1 MSSPPVQLI
10 VEAAPIVLPA
20 DLGLT
25 REPPRPIE
33 ARQADY
39 AERFDYTT
47 LLYDVFKY
55 RDHVIGVGPPLLN
68 LAPNASK
75 FAYLLDGKRQYV
87 TFRDMNRVSRWRLE
101 GSRGR
106 LPYMFG
112 SKKPLSERSFF
123 GLRKYLEGFEK
134 PQTIVPGTAD
144 APTEGASCS
153 RLSVSFARDMQAHA
167 SIGRNFA
174 HLFTN
179 RRCLLTKSKNN
190 EIRWIRDWAK
200 FHVEVHGADAVLF
213 YDNGSDRY
221 KPQDVLDALASV
233 SGLAVAIV
241 VDWRFKWG
249 PHGQES
255 GIWDSD
261 FAQHGVLEHARWR
274 FLEHARSVL
283 YQDVDELA
291 ISDRSVFEIAET
303 SSCGA
308 IVYDGIWIE
317 NVAENS
323 IEIAG
328 RKPVHADFR
337 YFDPAK
343 PRASTKW
350 CTVPRRNHRG
360 KQWRV
365 HWVSPAE
372 DTKEVQLAHFKGVTT
387 GWKHARPAEEFN
399 PQAHREFEKL
409 AALLAKAGLNS
420 DQD

>member
-1 MSSPPVQLI
+1 MPSPSVQMLI
-10 VEAAPIVLPA
+10 ETAPIVLPA
-20 DLGLT
+20 DYGVA
-25 REPPRPIE
+25 REPPRPAD

-39 AERFDYTT
+39 AEQFDYST
-47 LLYDVFKY
+47 LLYDVFRY
-55 RDHVIGVGPPLLN
+55 RDHVVGVGPPLLN
-68 LAPNASK
+68 LAPRASK
-75 FAYLLDGKRQYV
+75 FAYTLDGKRHYAA
-87 TFRDMNRVSRWRLE
+87 FRDMSRVSRWQLL
-101 GSRGR
+101 GSPEHLLFKLGIR
-106 LPYMFG
+106 
-112 SKKPLSERSFF
+112 KPLSDRPVT
-123 GLRKYLEGFEK
+123 GLRRSDSSRK
-134 PQTIVPGTAD
+134 PETTAGP
-144 APTEGASCS
+144 AF
-153 RLSVSFARDMQAHA
+153 LSVSFAQNAEAHA
-167 SIGRNFA
+167 AVGRNYA
-174 HLFTN
+174 HLFDD

-221 KPQDVLDALASV
+221 TPQDVLEALASV
-233 SGLAVAIV
+233 AGLAVVIV

-303 SSCGA
+303 SPCGA

-317 NVAENS
+317 NVANS
-323 IEIAG
+323 GEIDG
-328 RKPVHADFR
+328 RTPVHADFR

-350 CTVPRRNHRG
+350 CTVPRNNHPS

-365 HWVSPAE
+365 HWVRPAE
-372 DTKEVQLAHFKGVTT
+372 NTNEVQIAHFRGVTT

-399 PQAHREFEKL
+399 PRAHRKLEKL
-409 AALLAKAGLNS
+409 AALMEKAGLS
-420 DQD
+420 SGQD